1 MPEGEVT
8 DNMGEL
14 DLDSVVVGV
23 EDMNVGQQ
31 NEDVKA
37 WSRSGLDGAT
47 VEASVI
53 EHAIATAVPK
63 PEHDDLFD
71 EDEDPDDTYI
81 ADGVLP
87 PFSTL
92 GEDDDDD
99 FFV

>member
-1 MPEGEVT
+1 MPEVEGI

-14 DLDSVVVGV
+14 DLDSVVVGM
-23 EDMNVGQQ
+23 EDMNVQQQ
-31 NEDVKA
+31 NEDVTA
-37 WSRSGLDGAT
+37 WNRSGLDGAT
-47 VEASVI
+47 VDASVI
-53 EHAIATAVPK
+53 EHAIATAMPE

-81 ADGVLP
+81 NDGVIP

-92 GEDDDDD
+92 GEDSDDD

>member
-1 MPEGEVT
+1 MPEGDGT
-8 DNMGEL
+8 NTMGEL

-23 EDMNVGQQ
+23 DGMNVGQQ
-31 NEDVKA
+31 NEDVTA

-47 VEASVI
+47 VDASI
-53 EHAIATAVPK
+53 QHAIATAVLE

-71 EDEDPDDTYI
+71 EDEDPDDTYT
-81 ADGVLP
+81 ADAVLP
-87 PFSTL
+87 PFATL